1 MSAMQQLNDD
11 DPAEEGSTSEYTE
24 QDSEPQWVQD
34 DSTAAG
40 THEFALPAQD
50 QSSGG
55 TSEKPIILITT
66 VDIGEGR
73 TDRITLREGDSP
85 QDAALA
91 FCQGHALDKGIAGPL
106 ARHIQGNLDRARHD
120 ALAQTQAAAAQ
131 QQLKRSQVDSTG
143 VPMPASRVAK
153 KAAQGARKPSF
164 RAGSP
169 EFLSSAEYRRAA
181 AAQSQP
187 YLYEPNRGS
196 QAQPSTSESA
206 PKGRS
211 VYDRL
216 YSQATENQAKLAEA
230 RRARD
235 AETNLNAQASR
246 HSMTWVSQELTK
258 GRNNGE
264 YSNYGERLYV
274 EGMLEQEKKKA
285 AAELAQDERE
295 AAELAGITWQPE
307 ISKMAQTLQRPDA
320 DEDSFMRLTRTRT
333 NKTQERLAM
342 LKQQQEEAASRECT
356 FHPVI
361 NHRSDRL
368 MAERS
373 EVLREHQIAAHEQ
386 LYQDAIRRRLRQEE
400 MAHWFPED
408 VTFQPTLETGG
419 HHADSTKVM
428 ADPTVNVSDRLYE
441 RRKKMEAK
449 LAAVRAAAEHPV
461 DPATG
466 RPLFQPAIGR
476 APHHRR
482 NQHGLPVGEYLYG
495 MRFEFEDKKEY
506 LNELSKQQFDLAATT
521 HYTTGRSQTL
531 MARLKAKRFSQIFNY
546 LDQDQAGVIDLLD
559 LATSEEGLMDTLDP
573 EVRADVEAAA
583 HVLAAHQPTPPASQD
598 EEQGGK
604 DADEE
609 EDPQDSGFITKM
621 FDKVATTGLG
631 PSSLPTKVTPQH
643 FQVLMEAALALTR
656 GVPRAYLLPS
666 PQQRQADAQL
676 TFRPQIT
683 QKSKKLAER
692 RRPRKANVYD
702 QLHKDASVTS
712 QKIQQKRQQRDQDTL
727 KECTF
732 QPAFVSERMAGQGR
746 ALKLAGTLAHFPAP
760 SDYPDS
766 PESHKYLQLEREVRQ
781 ALAASSVGGSTPAG
795 ARLGALLEA
804 HSSNSSPLTFASSQ
818 FSPSERRNSQGTE
831 EGQPFKEDFAQR
843 GNKLRNLSM
852 RLDAAADQ
860 MSGDEWIR
868 SHPDVQDMP
877 EIMRW
882 DEGSNEIIAE
892 MLTGTAGDWAT

>member
-428 ADPTVNVSDRLYE
+428 ADPTVNVSDRSADFLGQFMADISDRSAVFVDDYMANGSDRLYE

-476 APHHRR
+476 APITA
-482 NQHGLPVGEYLYG
+482 V
-495 MRFEFEDKKEY
+495 
-506 LNELSKQQFDLAATT
+506 
-521 HYTTGRSQTL
+521 
-531 MARLKAKRFSQIFNY
+531 
-546 LDQDQAGVIDLLD
+546 
-559 LATSEEGLMDTLDP
+559 TSM
-573 EVRADVEAAA
+573 
-583 HVLAAHQPTPPASQD
+583 
-598 EEQGGK
+598 
-604 DADEE
+604 
-609 EDPQDSGFITKM
+609 
-621 FDKVATTGLG
+621 
-631 PSSLPTKVTPQH
+631 
-643 FQVLMEAALALTR
+643 
-656 GVPRAYLLPS
+656 AYLLES
-666 PQQRQADAQL
+666 
-676 TFRPQIT
+676 TF
-683 QKSKKLAER
+683 
-692 RRPRKANVYD
+692 
-702 QLHKDASVTS
+702 
-712 QKIQQKRQQRDQDTL
+712 
-727 KECTF
+727 
-732 QPAFVSERMAGQGR
+732 
-746 ALKLAGTLAHFPAP
+746 
-760 SDYPDS
+760 
-766 PESHKYLQLEREVRQ
+766 
-781 ALAASSVGGSTPAG
+781 
-795 ARLGALLEA
+795 
-804 HSSNSSPLTFASSQ
+804 
-818 FSPSERRNSQGTE
+818 
-831 EGQPFKEDFAQR
+831 
-843 GNKLRNLSM
+843 
-852 RLDAAADQ
+852 
-860 MSGDEWIR
+860 
-868 SHPDVQDMP
+868 
-877 EIMRW
+877 
-882 DEGSNEIIAE
+882 
-892 MLTGTAGDWAT
+892 TA

>member
-73 TDRITLREGDSP
+73 TDQITLREGDSP

-211 VYDRL
+211 VYDRHDNVFTLIDLRVFVPYPYYTRPGSDPADTNATLVLCRL

-621 FDKVATTGLG
+621 FDKVATTGLC

-727 KECTF
+727 K
-732 QPAFVSERMAGQGR
+732 VW
-746 ALKLAGTLAHFPAP
+746 
-760 SDYPDS
+760 
-766 PESHKYLQLEREVRQ
+766 V
-781 ALAASSVGGSTPAG
+781 
-795 ARLGALLEA
+795 
-804 HSSNSSPLTFASSQ
+804 
-818 FSPSERRNSQGTE
+818 
-831 EGQPFKEDFAQR
+831 
-843 GNKLRNLSM
+843 
-852 RLDAAADQ
+852 AD
-860 MSGDEWIR
+860 
-868 SHPDVQDMP
+868 
-877 EIMRW
+877 
-882 DEGSNEIIAE
+882 
-892 MLTGTAGDWAT
+892 